1 MLHVAVAVVSDER
14 GRVLIC
20 QRPSHKHLG
29 GLWEFPGG
37 KVKPG
42 EDVTA
47 ALRRELRE
55 EIGIEGDL
63 SRPLI
68 EVRHRYPDRDVFLDV
83 WRVYHWRG
91 SVQPMEGQHIRW
103 ADPLELDAQQFPAAD
118 IPIIKALRL
127 PSLYLISPEPGS
139 TAPFLATLAQC
150 LAAGGRLVQLR
161 AKHLAPND
169 LRQLAAQSAELC
181 ASYGARL
188 LLNADPEYAQSL
200 GTDGVHLTASRS
212 LRLRRRPLDH
222 RFLVAASCHN
232 AVEIK
237 HACDIGVDFVVL
249 GPVRPT
255 PTHAKAKILGWERF
269 QDLVRA
275 SQVPVFALGGLE
287 PKHMAQ
293 AWRCGAQGIAAI
305 RGVWSAPDPAAAVR
319 ACLESEGNWRPSGNS
334 STKNSLFVRL
344 RGKEGGTA

>member
-1 MLHVAVAVVSDER
+1 MHVAVAVVSNEQ

-20 QRPSHKHLG
+20 QRPQHKHLG

-42 EDVTA
+42 EDVMM

-68 EVRHRYPDRDVFLDV
+68 QVRHRYPDRDVLLDV
-83 WRVYHWRG
+83 WRVDHWRG
-91 SVQPMEGQHIRW
+91 GAQPMEGQRMRW
-103 ADPLELDAQQFPAAD
+103 ADPLELDPQQFPAAD

-127 PSLYLISPEPGS
+127 PGLYLISPEPGPIAS
-139 TAPFLATLAQC
+139 FLAKLAQC
-150 LAAGGRLVQLR
+150 LAAGVRLLQLR

-188 LLNADPEYAQSL
+188 LLNADPEYAQSV
-200 GTDGVHLTASRS
+200 GTDGVHLTASRLLQ
-212 LRLRRRPLDH
+212 LRQRPLDH

-232 AVEIK
+232 AVEIN

-249 GPVRPT
+249 GPVCPT
-255 PTHAKAKILGWERF
+255 PTHANAKILGWEGFR
-269 QDLVRA
+269 DLVRA

-287 PKHMAQ
+287 PKHLAQ

-305 RGVWSAPDPAAAVR
+305 RSVWCAPDPAAAVR
-319 ACLESEGNWRPSGNS
+319 ACLESER
-334 STKNSLFVRL
+334 
-344 RGKEGGTA
+344 